1 MTGDE
6 SDVTASVSSGSL
18 AESPETVVSQPLLGS
33 GGARA
38 PGGGGGGWGG
48 GGRHDPNNGCEG
60 DYRERHSLILT
71 YTVK

>member
-18 AESPETVVSQPLLGS
+18 AESPERVVSQPLLGS
-33 GGARA
+33 SRNAPRGGALRD
-38 PGGGGGGWGG
+38 
-48 GGRHDPNNGCEG
+48 DPNNGCEG
-60 DYRERHSLILT
+60 DFRERHSLILT